1 MTSRVL
7 RIALGWLLSLT
18 PVAEAGSAPKGWRDA
33 AVKVYLDCG
42 SCFQEFIRTE
52 VAFVNYVRERGEAD
66 VHVLI
71 TTQPTAAEGKE
82 YTLAFIGQRAFQEVG
97 DTLTFVARPGATED
111 AIRRGLV
118 KTLKAGLV
126 RYVARTPLL
135 ERLGVSFDAEWAGA
149 PVRDKWTG
157 WVFTIEGDGSYSE
170 EKSRRFL
177 SGQASVGA
185 DRVTPEWKITLGL
198 RGSYSER
205 RFLVDDGRIVS
216 TTRSHSTRGL
226 VVKSL
231 GDHWSA
237 GLSTAVSGSTFGNV
251 SLSVSAGPAVEWNLF
266 PYSDSTR
273 RQLRFLYKIA
283 SSGVRYEEET
293 IFDKTSER
301 LAREELS
308 VTLEQRQRWG
318 SLQASLEGSHY
329 LHDFNKNRLELSG
342 RLSVRLVEGLSLRLS
357 GEASSVR
364 DRLSLPKRGATT
376 EEILLQRRQLAT
388 DHHYQ
393 ASVGLTYSFG
403 SIYSNVVNP
412 RFGR

>member
-1 MTSRVL
+1 MTSRVP
-7 RIALGWLLSLT
+7 RIAFGWLLSLA
-18 PVAEAGSAPKGWRDA
+18 PVAAAGSAPESWRDV

-52 VAFVNYVRERGEAD
+52 VVFVNYVRDRREAD

-82 YTLAFIGQRAFQEVG
+82 YTLAFIGQRAFQGVG
-97 DTLTFVARPGATED
+97 DTLTFVARPGATEY
-111 AIRRGLV
+111 AVRRGLV
-118 KTLKAGLV
+118 NTFTAGLV

-135 ERLGVSFDAEWAGA
+135 ERVRVTIDAGKASA
-149 PVRDKWTG
+149 PVRDDWKS

-170 EKSRRFL
+170 ETSRRFL
-177 SGQASVGA
+177 SGQASLGA
-185 DRVTPEWKITLGL
+185 DRITPEWKVTLGL

-216 TTRSHSTRGL
+216 TTRSRSTRGL

-237 GLSTAVSGSTFGNV
+237 GLSAAASSSTFGNV
-251 SLSVSAGPAVEWNLF
+251 SLSVSGGPAVEWNLF
-266 PYSDSTR
+266 PYAQSTR
-273 RQLRFLYKIA
+273 RQFRFLYSLA
-283 SSGVRYEEET
+283 SSAVRYEEET

-308 VTLEQRQRWG
+308 VTLEQRQTWG

-329 LHDFNKNRLELSG
+329 LHDFSKNRLELSG

-357 GEASSVR
+357 GEASRIR

-376 EEILLQRRQLAT
+376 EDILLQRRQLAT
-388 DHHYQ
+388 DYDYQ
-393 ASVGLTYSFG
+393 ASAGVTYSFG